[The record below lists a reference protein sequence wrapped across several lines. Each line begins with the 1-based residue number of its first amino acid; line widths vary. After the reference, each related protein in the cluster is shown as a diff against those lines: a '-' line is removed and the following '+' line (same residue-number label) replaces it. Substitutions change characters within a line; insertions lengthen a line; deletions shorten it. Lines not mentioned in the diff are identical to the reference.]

1 MLKLVKSD
9 GLNLFISETSLIKE
23 KMINPFKFKGI

>member
-9 GLNLFISETSLIKE
+9 GLNLFISETSFIKE